1 MLNIL
6 MNRIFFVGN
15 CSSDLGGGGGW
26 WYHEGFNCHFA
37 NLNGE
42 YQNPP
47 KNNARGLVWGY
58 FNGAYSLKK
67 VVMKVKRKL

>member
-1 MLNIL
+1 MK
-6 MNRIFFVGN
+6 FFLGN

-26 WYHEGFNCHFA
+26 WYINCHHS

-47 KNNARGLVWGY
+47 ENDAGGLIWAH
-58 FNGAYSLKK
+58 FNGYYSLKK